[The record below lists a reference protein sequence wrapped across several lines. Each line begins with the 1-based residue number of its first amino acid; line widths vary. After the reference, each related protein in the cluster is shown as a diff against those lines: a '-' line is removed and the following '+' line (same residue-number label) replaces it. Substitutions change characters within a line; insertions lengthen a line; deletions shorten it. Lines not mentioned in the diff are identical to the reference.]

1 MRTLY
6 FLETGQKLNDIKPS
20 ERKRALLVS
29 KQEWCKFADHLVRD
43 QRVLEAAE
51 KEREELE
58 NRKLQSK
65 EMAKTWDNTII
76 NIRRRRIE
84 NRRFQIAQ
92 LEKDR
97 RKRFLEMRQEEADN
111 KKRIID
117 EAQQILRRDKDNSK
131 SLISALKYSEVLR
144 ERGEQ
149 IKFEKKLQEIENE
162 REREYAE
169 KLKADVENY
178 KLELAQE
185 KEKEISK
192 KKKLNE
198 EVRKEMAELVKRKH
212 DEEVMEREL
221 EAQDNIKIMEEIKT
235 VQENERKEK
244 ERKRQLVMKDVI
256 ENRRLIAEFEA
267 QCKQEQEEEEAAI
280 HIHANTKKRIAKI
293 KKEKEREEAIE
304 NQIRREKIS
313 QTVAAKAADRDA
325 EENRIIQKALAER
338 EARENE
344 LLEKKK
350 AYKEQ
355 LVRELKKER
364 LHQLKLEEE
373 EKQRQ
378 KELMKFSIMQRLKN
392 SEVNAEFTDKMQE
405 KKRENMVIN
414 RKIWDE
420 QCKEIEALRVAERAE
435 DIDAV
440 ARAVECW
447 NLEDKIFLEYAET
460 VLEESRKKS
469 RPLLPML
476 KYIEKFKKEVGLTAR
491 PKQHKIWQSRVPINN
506 KLFECPAAKQQQ
518 SDPWPSKR
526 DLNKSNN
533 EIS

>member
-1 MRTLY
+1 M
-6 FLETGQKLNDIKPS
+6 S
-20 ERKRALLVS
+20 ENLSINLLLTPVIS
-29 KQEWCKFADHLVRD
+29 ELIS
-43 QRVLEAAE
+43 
-51 KEREELE
+51 ELE
-58 NRKLQSK
+58 KK
-65 EMAKTWDNTII
+65 PTTI
-76 NIRRRRIE
+76 
-84 NRRFQIAQ
+84 
-92 LEKDR
+92 D
-97 RKRFLEMRQEEADN
+97 
-111 KKRIID
+111 
-117 EAQQILRRDKDNSK
+117 
-131 SLISALKYSEVLR
+131 
-144 ERGEQ
+144 
-149 IKFEKKLQEIENE
+149 
-162 REREYAE
+162 
-169 KLKADVENY
+169 
-178 KLELAQE
+178 
-185 KEKEISK
+185 
-192 KKKLNE
+192 
-198 EVRKEMAELVKRKH
+198 
-212 DEEVMEREL
+212 
-221 EAQDNIKIMEEIKT
+221 T
-235 VQENERKEK
+235 TK

-256 ENRRLIAEFEA
+256 ENRRLIAEYEA

-420 QCKEIEALRVAERAE
+420 QC
-435 DIDAV
+435 
-440 ARAVECW
+440 
-447 NLEDKIFLEYAET
+447 
-460 VLEESRKKS
+460 
-469 RPLLPML
+469 
-476 KYIEKFKKEVGLTAR
+476 
-491 PKQHKIWQSRVPINN
+491 
-506 KLFECPAAKQQQ
+506 
-518 SDPWPSKR
+518 
-526 DLNKSNN
+526 
-533 EIS
+533 